1 MRPYDL
7 LPEVLKN
14 AQRPLSNQQLPHQS
28 GKSQLAK
35 ELELQQS
42 SYLQNR
48 SLQQA
53 LEEEARQHMIQAIGK
68 VPRPT
73 KPLQFSELLD
83 LMSKLLHHGVLLRH
97 QIKWLMRDAGQS
109 DPMIQYGKVTLK
121 LSSEG
126 LHDLAPDLLQWLLNS
141 SLSWTRELGGDVI
154 MEFAVEMVADLSKFP
169 PTDDDIEREI
179 SRPPLG
185 DAKSTRQE
193 SILIEPGPDDP
204 PGVRSGLVKRYL

>member
-1 MRPYDL
+1 MRWHRL
-7 LPEVLKN
+7 Q
-14 AQRPLSNQQLPHQS
+14 ARQS

-35 ELELQQS
+35 ELELS
-42 SYLQNR
+42 NYLQNR

-53 LEEEARQHMIQAIGK
+53 LEEEARQHMIQATGK
-68 VPRPT
+68 VPRRT

-97 QIKWLMRDAGQS
+97 QIKWLMRDAGQL
-109 DPMIQYGKVTLK
+109 DPMIQYGRVTLK

-126 LHDLAPDLLQWLLNS
+126 LSDLAPDLLQWLLDS

-154 MEFAVEMVADLSKFP
+154 MEFAVEMVADLSRFP
-169 PTDDDIEREI
+169 PTDDDIERI
-179 SRPPLG
+179 LDRPELG
-185 DAKSTRQE
+185 VAKIRKQE
-193 SILIEPGPDDP
+193 PILIEPGPDDP

>member
-1 MRPYDL
+1 MRWHRL
-7 LPEVLKN
+7 Q
-14 AQRPLSNQQLPHQS
+14 ARQS

-35 ELELQQS
+35 ELELS

-53 LEEEARQHMIQAIGK
+53 LEEEARQHMIQATGK
-68 VPRPT
+68 VPRRT

-109 DPMIQYGKVTLK
+109 DPMIQYGRVILK

-126 LHDLAPDLLQWLLNS
+126 LVGHLGPDLLQWLLDS

-154 MEFAVEMVADLSKFP
+154 MEFAVEMVADLSRFP
-169 PTDDDIEREI
+169 PTDDDIER
-179 SRPPLG
+179 
-185 DAKSTRQE
+185 
-193 SILIEPGPDDP
+193 ILDDRETWDMGKAGHFKREPILVEPGPDDP